1 MEIALDIL
9 VSVVSL
15 LIVGQFTW
23 ALRGHFT
30 STSMTRRAQLISL
43 AVIVTTLG
51 YFFLVWWQAQP
62 ATAQIIGVVVEL
74 GGLALFWAAISASR
88 QAKLRFAF
96 DDEHPHSL
104 VTSGPYRRIRH
115 PFYTSY
121 LIFWIGWGIAAWS
134 PWSVVAVVV
143 MIALY
148 AWAALT
154 EERKF
159 SATPL
164 AGDYEAYKRQA
175 GFFWPRIA
183 G

>member
-1 MEIALDIL
+1 MELVLDLL
-9 VSVVSL
+9 VSAASL
-15 LIVGQFTW
+15 VIVGQFTW

-30 STSMTRRAQLISL
+30 STTMSRRAQLISL
-43 AVIVTTLG
+43 AVVFTSVGFI
-51 YFFLVWWQAQP
+51 YLVWWQSQP
-62 ATAQIIGVVVEL
+62 IVAQIVGVLIEM
-74 GGLALFWAAISASR
+74 GGFALFRAAILASSEA
-88 QAKLRFAF
+88 QLRFAF
-96 DDEHPHSL
+96 DEEHPHSL
-104 VTSGPYRRIRH
+104 VTGGPYRYIRH

-121 LIFWIGWGIAAWS
+121 LIFWIGWGVAAWS

-164 AGDYEAYKRQA
+164 AGDYAAYKRRA